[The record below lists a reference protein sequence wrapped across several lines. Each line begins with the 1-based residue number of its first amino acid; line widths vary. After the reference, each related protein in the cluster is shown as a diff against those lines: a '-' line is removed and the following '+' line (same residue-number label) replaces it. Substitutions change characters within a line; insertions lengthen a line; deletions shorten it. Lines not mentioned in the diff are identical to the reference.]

1 VDVWP
6 SGGVVLGNNYLGMSH
21 EGLFMKV
28 ISNHML
34 VFLKSSVQKIQG
46 KREHW
51 NAILQESLQEL
62 DDPKYEKTGQ
72 TLVFVFLRF
81 FLLLLRLVT
90 GVFLFLLS
98 TIFFRGTLESIQYL
112 PLCVLFFFF
121 SFVCLVSP
129 FMGSAFKL
137 WRDYFLTLQF
147 KSFTLKLFL
156 QLAFLCMA
164 FHTAWHVVRIV
175 WDFFVKGIGG

>member
-1 VDVWP
+1 MK
-6 SGGVVLGNNYLGMSH
+6 GVSH
-21 EGLFMKV
+21 
-28 ISNHML
+28 HMP

-72 TLVFVFLRF
+72 TIVFIFLRF

-98 TIFFRGTLESIQYL
+98 TIFLRGTLESIQYL

-129 FMGSAFKL
+129 FRGSAFKL
-137 WRDYFLTLQF
+137 WRELFLTLQF

-164 FHTAWHVVRIV
+164 FHTARHVVRIV